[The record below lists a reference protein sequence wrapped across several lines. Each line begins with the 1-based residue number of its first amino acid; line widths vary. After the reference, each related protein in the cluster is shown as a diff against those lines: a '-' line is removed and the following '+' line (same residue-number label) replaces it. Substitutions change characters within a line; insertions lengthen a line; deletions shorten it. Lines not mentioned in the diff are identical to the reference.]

1 MGFQWG
7 FWPPQFRVWPWKR
20 SFFLEWKLNFE
31 APARWGLC
39 FIYWG
44 ILKDWIRLPR
54 FYIWYLHGYTQSF
67 LHIHM
72 SIYTYIDIYLR
83 VCIYI
88 YIYYTHTHI
97 YRYISTYYTYMFDET
112 RGYLRSHR
120 SNDIHTTTTLAEAI
134 PNGNQKRRVSESLL
148 GPWFL
153 GFPWTFDL
161 SNMSLP
167 RPKPQSSPWTNGR
180 WTWGFC
186 PISHDFMWPLT
197 DVCWFMS
204 VPIDCSITEF
214 AEDDVYFIVF
224 LHWWSWVNPLNLG
237 NRVDASILCSRLKWS
252 KFIRSL
258 DPVIGTQIIFE
269 WGNKIKQT
277 WNSNVT
283 MCRSFFTST
292 LSYES

>member
-1 MGFQWG
+1 
-7 FWPPQFRVWPWKR
+7 
-20 SFFLEWKLNFE
+20 
-31 APARWGLC
+31 
-39 FIYWG
+39 
-44 ILKDWIRLPR
+44 
-54 FYIWYLHGYTQSF
+54 
-67 LHIHM
+67 
-72 SIYTYIDIYLR
+72 
-83 VCIYI
+83 
-88 YIYYTHTHI
+88 
-97 YRYISTYYTYMFDET
+97 MFDET

-148 GPWFL
+148 GPWFPL
-153 GFPWTFDL
+153 DFWSQQHVP
-161 SNMSLP
+161 SQAQAPIIPIHCYNH
-167 RPKPQSSPWTNGR
+167 QSPWTNGR
-180 WTWGFC
+180 LTWGFC

-224 LHWWSWVNPLNLG
+224 LHWWSWLNPLSLG
-237 NRVDASILCSRLKWS
+237 NRVDVSLLCSRLKWS

-258 DPVIGTQIIFE
+258 DPVIGPQIIFE

-283 MCRSFFTST
+283 MCRSFFTWT